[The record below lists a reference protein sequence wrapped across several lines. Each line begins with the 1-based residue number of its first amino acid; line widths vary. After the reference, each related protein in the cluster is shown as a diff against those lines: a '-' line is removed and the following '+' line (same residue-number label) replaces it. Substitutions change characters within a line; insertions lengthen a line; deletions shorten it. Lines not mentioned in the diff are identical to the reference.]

1 MYIFKE
7 IKINRSVAI
16 RNYSES
22 DNRHIKLNTWG
33 IWVKM
38 APTSNNMTKEEK
50 IALSK
55 ITTRCQGVVPEEL
68 IPGIIK
74 KYGCAKITQSKSNRS
89 VNILQKYKHGARIDF
104 NFKEYLYDR
113 SIYTEPEATNMFDID
128 TSKLPK
134 TKLGIPI
141 LP

>member
-7 IKINRSVAI
+7 IKINRSAAI

-22 DNRHIKLNTWG
+22 DNKHIKLNEWG
-33 IWVKM
+33 IWIKM
-38 APTSNNMTKEEK
+38 APKSGTMTREEK

-55 ITTRCQGVVPEEL
+55 ITTRCQGVVPDEL
-68 IPGIIK
+68 IENIIR
-74 KYGCAKITQSKSNRS
+74 KYGCAEITQSKQNRD
-89 VNILQKYKHGARIDF
+89 VNVLKKYKHGARIDF

-113 SIYTEPEATNMFDID
+113 SIYNEPEATNMFDID

-134 TKLGIPI
+134 TRLGIPI